1 MSQEIPMRRQ
11 GNEGWMWGVLGAL
24 AAAAWT
30 TWMISRRT
38 GDTFVGKLV
47 VVTGGSRG
55 LGLNLAREFGERG
68 ARVVICARDADELE
82 RAARELADEG
92 VDVYPHVCDVSV
104 RASAERMIAEV
115 EAQHG
120 AIDVLVNNA
129 GLLYFG
135 PATAMTHL
143 DLRTAMDTN
152 FWGAVHTIEAVLPT
166 MLARRDGRI
175 VNICSVGGVSPVPHM
190 LPYSASKAALN
201 GYSLGLNYDLARD
214 GVSVTTVHPFIMR
227 TGGPI
232 NGTYRGSARRGFYE
246 AMAYADSSVLLSV
259 SPRRVARKVV
269 RAAANRETVVFVGW
283 RTRLAAALQG
293 LAPRA
298 LAVAYRTVAR
308 SLPPSDSRLGETG
321 KHIASELEGPAR
333 GIAERSRAK
342 NNQPAIADV
351 EPPPLSGTPV
361 VDELARAT

>member
-1 MSQEIPMRRQ
+1 MTMRRHDKR
-11 GNEGWMWGVLGAL
+11 GWLLGALGAL
-24 AAAAWT
+24 AAVSWLLAK
-30 TWMISRRT
+30 RT

-55 LGLNLAREFGERG
+55 LGLNLAREFARRG

-82 RAARELADEG
+82 RAARTLAHEG
-92 VDVYPHVCDVSV
+92 LEVYPQVCDVSV
-104 RASAERMIAEV
+104 RAAAEKMVAEI

-120 AIDVLVNNA
+120 AVDVLVNNA

-201 GYSLGLNYDLARD
+201 GYSLGLNYDLARE
-214 GVSVTTVHPFIMR
+214 GISVTTVHPFVMR

-232 NGTYRGSARRGFYE
+232 NGTYRGSARRGLYQALAF
-246 AMAYADSSVLLSV
+246 ADSHLLFSV
-259 SPRRVARKVV
+259 SPQRVARKVV
-269 RAAANRETVVFVGW
+269 RAAANRETIVFIGW
-283 RTRLAAALQG
+283 RTRLVAAMQG
-293 LAPRA
+293 MLPRPLA
-298 LAVAYRTVAR
+298 AVYRSVAR
-308 SLPPSDSRLGETG
+308 TLLPPSSTRIGETG
-321 KHIASELEGPAR
+321 MHIASELDGKAR
-333 GIAERSRAK
+333 DVVERSRAK
-342 NNQPAIADV
+342 NNQPEIADV
-351 EPPPLSGTPV
+351 EPPPLLGTPV
-361 VDELARAT
+361 VADVVRLPGS